1 MTQASPNDGD
11 TQEIQLHWPWPE
23 FRATMRSM
31 FHFAQMRRF
40 WVVAGGLTMLLG
52 CAQLHESVAALT
64 WKDQWGNRGPQVLA
78 RDYRMCERLVEQRR
92 SLLATCL
99 ASRGWTL

>member
-1 MTQASPNDGD
+1 
-11 TQEIQLHWPWPE
+11 
-23 FRATMRSM
+23 MRSM
-31 FHFAQMRRF
+31 FPVAQSGRL
-40 WVVAGGLTMLLG
+40 WVVTGGLTMLVG

-64 WKDQWGNRGPQVLA
+64 WQDHWGDRGPQVLA
-78 RDYRMCERLVEQRR
+78 RDHRMCERLVEQRR